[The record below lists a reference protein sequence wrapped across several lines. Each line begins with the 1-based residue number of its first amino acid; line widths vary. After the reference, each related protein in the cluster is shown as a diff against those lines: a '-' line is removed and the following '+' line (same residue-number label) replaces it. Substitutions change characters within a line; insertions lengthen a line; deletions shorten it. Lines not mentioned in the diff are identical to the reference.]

1 MSHVYTVFIFYSFF
15 FYDKNCA
22 LFWVSSHKIAI
33 LVIVEAEVAVGSG
46 SAVRPAT
53 GTRTLEAGEPS
64 EPKWLQGGSYY
75 VITNHYM

>member
-1 MSHVYTVFIFYSFF
+1 MCTLFLSFTRFFIP
-15 FYDKNCA
+15 KNHEKNFA

-53 GTRTLEAGEPS
+53 GTRTWEAGS
-64 EPKWLQGGSYY
+64 K
-75 VITNHYM
+75 